1 MLVVNASPGEFE
13 SGFRG
18 QTYEHLLLCRCLG
31 VGQLIVAVNQMDSVA
46 YSRGRQVSHKSHT
59 SLTQV
64 SHKSHTSLTLSRP
77 ALAVSH
83 SPIFAQMSHRSLNPP
98 NRPPPP
104 QISPD
109 ASPPLNFNPPQV

>member
-64 SHKSHTSLTLSRP
+64 SHSPVPHLPSHTLPYSPKCHT
-77 ALAVSH
+77 AV
-83 SPIFAQMSHRSLNPP
+83 
-98 NRPPPP
+98 
-104 QISPD
+104 
-109 ASPPLNFNPPQV
+109 

>member
-64 SHKSHTSLTLSRP
+64 SHKSHTLPSRTCRLTLSHLRP
-77 ALAVSH
+77 NVTPQFEPPK
-83 SPIFAQMSHRSLNPP
+83 SP
-98 NRPPPP
+98 
-104 QISPD
+104 
-109 ASPPLNFNPPQV
+109 ASPPNLSGCFSSSQFQPPTGLT